1 MSFSLFSTYLLSLNS
16 GEFSMNLLFYTG
28 VVLIWGTTWF
38 AILFQ
43 LGNVDPLVSVIYRF
57 ALASAILMAWCLGTG
72 KNMRYPLKDH
82 LFMVLLG
89 FFLFS
94 LNYWLFY
101 VAELY
106 LASGLVAVVFSTM
119 VIWNILFGSIFIG
132 TPIRSRVVF
141 GGVLGL
147 TGITMVFWPE
157 LSSFELSDAGM
168 LGLLL
173 SLGATVSASVGN
185 ITSARNQM
193 EGIPVIQANA
203 WGMSYGTVLMI
214 AAAVLT
220 GKEFTFQATVP
231 YVASLVYLALFGS
244 VFAFGMYLTL
254 IGRIGADR
262 AAYTTLL
269 FPIVALALSMA
280 FEGYRA
286 SLGAGMGVVLIL
298 VGNWIVL
305 KKVPGTQYPVPGK
318 TS

>member
-1 MSFSLFSTYLLSLNS
+1 
-16 GEFSMNLLFYTG
+16 MNLLFYIS

-43 LGNVDPLVSVIYRF
+43 LGEVDPLASVIYRF
-57 ALASAILMAWCLGTG
+57 ALASAILMTWCLVSG
-72 KNMRYPLKDH
+72 KNMRYSLRDH
-82 LFMVLLG
+82 LFMVMLG

-119 VIWNILFGSIFIG
+119 VIWNILFGAIFLG
-132 TPIRSRVVF
+132 TPVRPQVVA
-141 GGVLGL
+141 GGVIGL
-147 TGITMVFWPE
+147 TGIIMVFRPE
-157 LSSFELSDAGM
+157 LTAFELSDTGL

-173 SLGATVSASVGN
+173 SLGATVAASLGN

-193 EGIPVIQANA
+193 EGVPVIQANA
-203 WGMSYGTVLMI
+203 WGMTYGTLLML
-214 AAAVLT
+214 AAAVIT
-220 GKEFTFQATVP
+220 GREFTFQFTVP
-231 YVASLVYLALFGS
+231 YVVSLVYLSLFGS

-286 SLGAGMGVVLIL
+286 NPEAAAGVGLIL
-298 VGNWIVL
+298 VGNWMVL
-305 KKVPGTQYPVPGK
+305 RKVPGTKYPVPGRK
-318 TS
+318 P